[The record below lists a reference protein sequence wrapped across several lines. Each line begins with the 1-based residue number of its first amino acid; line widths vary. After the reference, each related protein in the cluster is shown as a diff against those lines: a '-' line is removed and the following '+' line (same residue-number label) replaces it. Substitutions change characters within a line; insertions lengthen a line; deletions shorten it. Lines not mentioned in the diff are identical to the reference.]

1 MTPAREIAGLRYQ
14 PTSLVIG
21 KRLTLAHAL
30 EIATSLGAM
39 AQGHQWWIGDLL
51 VAVDERFGEDGS
63 QVEHALGIAP
73 QTALNYRWVASRIQA
88 SRRRETLTWSHHAE
102 VARLEPDD
110 QDAALEHAIA
120 DSLGVRELRDYVAL
134 TYGDGP
140 RDTSSPPAPATDHLT
155 DAELDS
161 IARRLDALLE
171 SYQRWREH
179 RETDDE
185 AGLLGYVDEEDV
197 DWLLRT
203 LRWVTRGGAKP

>member
-21 KRLTLAHAL
+21 KRLTLEHAL

-102 VARLEPDD
+102 VARLEPGQ

-120 DSLGVRELRDYVAL
+120 ESLGVRELRDYVAL

-140 RDTSSPPAPATDHLT
+140 RDTSSPPAPATAENLT
-155 DAELDS
+155 DAELAA
-161 IARRLDALLE
+161 IARRLELLLE
-171 SYQRWREH
+171 SYEAWKDTGAEPGRLHEH
-179 RETDDE
+179 IDGDDV
-185 AGLLGYVDEEDV
+185 A
-197 DWLLRT
+197 WLLRT
-203 LRWVTRGGAKP
+203 LRYLTRGGDH